1 MQEANFPTEERQ
13 VEEARQLLQQRVDQ
27 DRIRNRP
34 DLAAN
39 RLIADLGK
47 QSYPEGLF
55 SARNSFC
62 FDRMQKADA
71 SGHMFGLRVALEM
84 AKANYEKVKGKRAL
98 EGNSLNTLGN
108 GYFEIAKGSLHSRSL
123 VIAAMLFKVL

>member
-84 AKANYEKVKGKRAL
+84 AKAKLIRFRVNAQTSKSC
-98 EGNSLNTLGN
+98 NSLNIRKLP
-108 GYFEIAKGSLHSRSL
+108 
-123 VIAAMLFKVL
+123 

>member
-1 MQEANFPTEERQ
+1 MRGANVPTEERQ
-13 VEEARQLLQQRVDQ
+13 AEEARQLLQQRVDQ

-71 SGHMFGLRVALEM
+71 SGDMFGLRVALEM

-108 GYFEIAKGSLHSRSL
+108 GYFEVAKRLLYS
-123 VIAAMLFKVL
+123 